1 MHIRRSLWKSTL
13 TQCWAAVAGTHPAYS
28 CTTSHRTNSTHRRCR
43 PVATGAAGKYR
54 GWGRRD
60 RASNNKA
67 PSPPGNDPAS
77 DDEDLDEWGD
87 WGEPKVLSDWVDE
100 AQAARRNGKARP
112 QSSRRRGRRR
122 RDAQQPPR
130 DEYLRPMVD
139 TTGIRYRIGLNED
152 EMTEDIREEFEENQR
167 ESWAALRFA
176 GVLVGVPIVVGF
188 TVSRILAE
196 PFYEVAQRYNPQVFA
211 VSEREKVEGAKLVHK
226 HELRLR
232 MDAAIGRAPPISD
245 LEMQMEL
252 RREALRLA
260 EEFRGHNRVALL
272 NLLSDSATAL
282 TGFALLLRG
291 SEGRGALFRTIGRL
305 FSGFSDTAKAFLIIA
320 STDILLGYHSEEG
333 WTAAIHLLTG
343 HYGLEVEEAPI
354 YIFVA
359 IVPVTMDAFFKLWIF
374 QGLNRSN
381 PAAAVTLR
389 SMDRH

>member
-1 MHIRRSLWKSTL
+1 MVRSHTSMHNTCAFSSRSAW
-13 TQCWAAVAGTHPAYS
+13 
-28 CTTSHRTNSTHRRCR
+28 HRDAFPRHKRCKCN
-43 PVATGAAGKYR
+43 PVATRAAGKDRDWGSSGGARNRKPR
-54 GWGRRD
+54 G
-60 RASNNKA
+60 
-67 PSPPGNDPAS
+67 PPGMDPAAE
-77 DDEDLDEWGD
+77 DDDWDDWGD

-100 AQAARRNGKARP
+100 GQAARRNGKP
-112 QSSRRRGRRR
+112 SSQSRRRGRRR
-122 RDAQQPPR
+122 RDRDPHEPPR

-139 TTGIRYRIGLNED
+139 TQGIKYRIGLNED
-152 EMTEDIREEFEENQR
+152 EVTEDIREEFEENQR
-167 ESWAALRFA
+167 ESWAALKFA
-176 GVLVGVPIVVGF
+176 GVLLGVPIVVGF

-211 VSEREKVEGAKLVHK
+211 VSDREKVEGAKLVHR

-245 LEMQMEL
+245 MEMQMEL
-252 RREALRLA
+252 RREALHIA
-260 EEFRGHNRVALL
+260 EEFREHNRAALL
-272 NLLSDSATAL
+272 NLLSDSTTAV
-282 TGFALLLRG
+282 TGFALLLRN
-291 SEGRGALFRTIGRL
+291 SEGRGALFRTIGRI

-354 YIFVA
+354 YVFVA